1 MRVAAV
7 AVTPVNVP
15 YKHRE
20 FSTQVSRA
28 GVTDL
33 IVRIETDNGVV
44 GWGEACSGAD
54 AKSVEAALH
63 AMIPLVIGRDPWEH
77 EAIRADLYQYGL
89 WQFRPTTGNHAWP
102 GLDMALLDICGKDA
116 RLPLYRLLGGAV
128 RRDVSYFYYLARD
141 DRESIIAQCRD
152 GLAKG
157 FETFYI
163 KVGIH
168 ETDDIRMVGWIREAI
183 GPEARLRIDANGAW
197 STPQAIRVLHRMAEY
212 DIDFVEQPVRDHP
225 VARLA
230 EVRQRVPMAVAANEG
245 LYTEAEAFARIIAT
259 QADVYCFG
267 PYWTGS
273 LTSFQRMA
281 HVAWLQGL
289 QVCKHSHGELGI
301 AAAAAQHVLLTL
313 PNIVEGNQQTA
324 YMMTGDILTE
334 PIPIS
339 AGPTWGLPEGPGLGI
354 DVDQDG
360 LAEAAKR
367 YQVDG
372 QFLPYDDRSLMTGR
386 AQ

>member
-1 MRVAAV
+1 MKVAAV
-7 AVTPVNVP
+7 TVTPVNVP

-20 FSTQVSRA
+20 VSSQVSRD

-33 IVRIETDNGVV
+33 IVRIETDDGVV

-54 AKSVEAALH
+54 ARSVEAALH
-63 AMIPLVIGRDPWEH
+63 AMIPMVIGRDPWEH

-89 WQFRPTTGNHAWP
+89 WQFRPTTGNYAWP
-102 GLDMALLDICGKDA
+102 GLDMALWDICGKQA
-116 RLPLYRLLGGAV
+116 RQPLYRLLGGEV
-128 RRDVSYFYYLARD
+128 RRDVSYFYYLARG
-141 DRESIIAQCRD
+141 DRESLATQCGD
-152 GLAKG
+152 GLTKG
-157 FETFYI
+157 FETFYV
-163 KVGIH
+163 KLGLDEV
-168 ETDDIRMVGWIREAI
+168 DDITIVGWIREAI
-183 GPEARLRIDANGAW
+183 GPGPRLRIDANGAW
-197 STPQAIRVLHRMAEY
+197 SIAQATRMLRRLAEY

-230 EVRQRVPMAVAANEG
+230 ELRERVPMAVAANEG
-245 LYTEAEAFARIIAT
+245 LWTEAEAFERIIAA
-259 QADVYCFG
+259 QADVYCFS

-273 LTSFQRMA
+273 LASFQRMA

-313 PNIVEGNQQTA
+313 PNVVEGNQQTA

-339 AGPTWGLPEGPGLGI
+339 AGPRWGLPEGAGLGI
-354 DVDQDG
+354 DVDQDA
-360 LAEAAKR
+360 LAEAAER

-372 QFLPYDDRSLMTGR
+372 QFLPYDRSLLTGR